1 MFTWMPGPQRGVV
14 ALGLMAVNTI
24 FWCVP
29 LFLVALFKLLVP
41 VGTWRRWCS
50 GILNQIAVCWIRMN
64 NLNHRLTAKTRWNVH
79 GLDSLNRLECYMV
92 VANHQ
97 SWTDILVLQR
107 VFNRRI
113 PLLKFFIKKEL
124 IWFPMLGLAWW
135 ALDFP
140 FLKRY
145 SKNFIKKHPH
155 LAGKDLETTRRACE
169 KYKNLPVAVMNFVE
183 GTRFTK
189 AKQDRQKA
197 PFDNLLRARAGGLAF
212 ALSSM
217 GGRMKR
223 LIDVTIVYP
232 HQGKKS
238 FWNYLCG
245 NIREIKVQVRQLHI
259 TEQLQGDYIGD
270 RDFRKGFQ
278 NWLNDLWTE
287 KDQLI
292 SQLQS

>member
-14 ALGLMAVNTI
+14 SLGLMAVNTI
-24 FWCVP
+24 FWCLL
-29 LFLVALFKLLVP
+29 LFFVAFFKLIVP
-41 VGTWRRWCS
+41 IETWRRWCS
-50 GILNQIAVCWIRMN
+50 CILNRIAVCWIWMN
-64 NLNHRLTAKTRWNVH
+64 NLNHRLTTKTRWNVN
-79 GLDSLNRLECYMV
+79 GLDALDRFECYMV

-113 PLLKFFIKKEL
+113 PMLKFFLKKEL
-124 IWFPMLGLAWW
+124 IWFPILGLAWW

-145 SKNFIKKHPH
+145 SKKFIKKHPH

-169 KYKNLPVAVMNFVE
+169 KYKKLPVAVMNFVE
-183 GTRFTK
+183 GTRFSK
-189 AKQDRQKA
+189 AKQDRQQA
-197 PFDNLLRARAGGLAF
+197 PFANLLRAKAGGLAF

-217 GGRMKR
+217 DGRINR

-232 HQGKKS
+232 RGKKS

-245 NIREIKVQVRQLHI
+245 NIREIKVRVRQLPI
-259 TEQLQGDYIGD
+259 TQRLQGDYIGD
-270 RDFRKGFQ
+270 RNFRREFQ

-292 SQLQS
+292 TQLQS